1 MSVQSEIDRIEQAKA
16 DIKEAITSKDVTVP
30 TTAKI
35 DDMAAYIDRIQ
46 TGDDTSDATAT
57 ASDIV
62 SPKTAYVK
70 GTKITG
76 TLTESDFEKTSSVV
90 TKDGSNLTIVANADK
105 RILLESGS
113 RVEVQT
119 PLTNLGDAAAADV
132 RNGKQFTSSAGFKV
146 VGTCKSFATGS
157 VSQTQQ
163 NANYTIDTG
172 LDSVGYFVISKISG
186 SMNGLE
192 SYTYDG
198 GRQGGVV
205 RPSDGVYGIASD
217 LMTISGGK
225 ITLKS
230 SSTAL
235 GKSGCGING
244 TYRWMAREE

>member
-16 DIKEAITSKDVTVP
+16 DIKEAIVKKDVTVP
-30 TTAKI
+30 ANAKI
-35 DDMAAYIDRIQ
+35 DNMAVYINRIQ
-46 TGDDTSDATAT
+46 VG
-57 ASDIV
+57 
-62 SPKTAYVK
+62 
-70 GTKITG
+70 
-76 TLTESDFEKTSSVV
+76 
-90 TKDGSNLTIVANADK
+90 
-105 RILLESGS
+105 
-113 RVEVQT
+113 
-119 PLTNLGDAAAADV
+119 
-132 RNGKQFTSSAGFKV
+132 
-146 VGTCKSFATGS
+146 GTCRSFTTGA

-198 GRQGGVV
+198 SRQGGVV

-217 LMTISGGK
+217 LMTISGGR

>member
-1 MSVQSEIDRIEQAKA
+1 
-16 DIKEAITSKDVTVP
+16 
-30 TTAKI
+30 
-35 DDMAAYIDRIQ
+35 MAAYIDRIQ
-46 TGDDTSDATAT
+46 TGADTSDATAT
-57 ASDIV
+57 ANDIV

-70 GTKITG
+70 GNKVTG
-76 TLTESDFEKTSSVV
+76 TLSESDIKRTTPVV
-90 TKDGSNLTIVANADK
+90 TKDGNNLTMVAYADN
-105 RILLESGS
+105 RTLLEDGS

-119 PLTNLGDAAAADV
+119 PLTNLGDAVAADV
-132 RNGKQFTSSAGFKV
+132 RNGKQFTSAAGFKV
-146 VGTCKSFATGS
+146 VGTCRSFTTGS
-157 VSQTQQ
+157 VSTSQQ

-198 GRQGGVV
+198 SRQGGVV

-217 LMTISGGK
+217 LMTISGGR